1 MGLNDPQ
8 WGKNKGDSGPPDL
21 DDVLRNVNKKINNIF
36 GQKKGG
42 GGDDGSGSNTPSPKP
57 QSGSSIAMI
66 LGLLAV
72 VWSASGFYIVDEG
85 HRGVV

>member
-42 GGDDGSGSNTPSPKP
+42 GGD
-57 QSGSSIAMI
+57 
-66 LGLLAV
+66 
-72 VWSASGFYIVDEG
+72 EG
-85 HRGVV
+85 

>member
-36 GQKKGG
+36 GQKKAAEAM
-42 GGDDGSGSNTPSPKP
+42 TALVLTLQAPSRKV
-57 QSGSSIAMI
+57 
-66 LGLLAV
+66 AV
-72 VWSASGFYIVDEG
+72 ALQ
-85 HRGVV
+85 